1 MFTDTHCHITKNEY
15 DDYERIINDLKVNN
29 IKRIIINGYNLDS
42 NKEVIKLINKY
53 DNVYGAIGIHPNYI
67 EEVSSELIEFIE
79 DNINHPKVIAI
90 GEIGLDYYRNKDL
103 KQQQLEMFN
112 KILTIASKNNKAVII
127 HNRDAT
133 SDIISNLKKHNVN
146 GIIHCFSGSVETAN
160 EYIKL
165 GFKLGI
171 NGILTFKNSNLGN
184 TISKV
189 DIKNIL
195 LETDAPYLSPEPVR
209 ATKNEPKNIIY
220 IAEKLAEIYD
230 VSLHNLSKKLEEN
243 FHDTFDI

>member
-184 TISKV
+184 TISKI